1 MKKLLTVSILTFVCL
16 LFPVAVLAEGN
27 LPTDPFT
34 WGQLATILGATTAV
48 VLIVQAFKF
57 PLDKVWKIPTRVLV
71 YFISLIILLLATYFT
86 EGLTVQSAL
95 LTALNAVIVML
106 AAWGAYE
113 VTFRNVDEK
122 RKQETTIDE

>member
-34 WGQLATILGATTAV
+34 WGQLATILGATTA
-48 VLIVQAFKF
+48 AFKF

-113 VTFRNVDEK
+113 ATFRNVDEK
-122 RKQETTIDE
+122 RKAEATIDE

>member
-1 MKKLLTVSILTFVCL
+1 M
-16 LFPVAVLAEGN
+16 FPVAVLAEGN

-106 AAWGAYE
+106 AACGAYE

>member
-34 WGQLATILGATTAV
+34 WQQLATILGATTSV

-122 RKQETTIDE
+122 RKQEASDE